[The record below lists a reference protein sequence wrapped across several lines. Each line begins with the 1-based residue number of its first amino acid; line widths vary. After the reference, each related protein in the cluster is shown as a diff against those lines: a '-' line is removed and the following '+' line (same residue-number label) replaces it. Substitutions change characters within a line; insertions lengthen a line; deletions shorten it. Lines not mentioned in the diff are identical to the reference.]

1 MDSDASHIRTVCP
14 SYSVALELLYFM
26 NSFVKRQNPVKDYE
40 PAMKRRKEI
49 ASPRRCLAVSFS
61 NLQKRPR

>member
-26 NSFVKRQNPVKDYE
+26 KSLMNRQNPVIVLEY
-40 PAMKRRKEI
+40 P
-49 ASPRRCLAVSFS
+49 
-61 NLQKRPR
+61 

>member
-26 NSFVKRQNPVKDYE
+26 NSLMKRQNPVMVLEY
-40 PAMKRRKEI
+40 P
-49 ASPRRCLAVSFS
+49 
-61 NLQKRPR
+61 